1 MPDPTLSAEDLLALH
16 HTQQQLAAAG
26 DPRAEKLR
34 AFIVQQGHASL
45 DAQPKP
51 VAAAG
56 FTPGNIVSNVGRGLK
71 ELGQG
76 AVQLASDVGG
86 VILPQK
92 FGGDPI
98 TDTQLMHHVVDPMQ
112 AEAAKARQGGPGSA
126 GHAIASGIPVIGP
139 YAANLGEQAASGD
152 VGGALTRGITQYAAP
167 KAIAPAIAATG
178 RVAGRAALLG
188 KTPEAA
194 YESALKPSTTLG
206 EAERAAI
213 VKTGLENEIPVSKTG
228 LEKIGAA
235 IDELNN
241 QITDEI
247 KPGVKINPNRAAL
260 TADQAKAKFAN
271 QVNANGDLA
280 AIEASKQQFLREQ
293 GAKPGSPSVPPQPTG
308 VLDAQGNP
316 VMSAGTPAK
325 PATPAPPM
333 EAAKAQAMKVG
344 TYRVLKGK
352 YGEQGS
358 ASVEAQKALARGL
371 KDEIANA
378 FPEISKLNAAESK
391 LLDLQPVLERAVNR
405 NANHQLVG
413 IGTPVAAGAA
423 KAVTGSSG
431 IGAVVGT
438 LKAVLDNPVVK
449 SRLAIAISKGA
460 KIPIATAISRVQ
472 TYVAS
477 LGSYAEAQGSAANGD
492 NSANPPT
499 Q

>member
-86 VILPQK
+86 VILPQR

-112 AEAAKARQGGPGSA
+112 AEAAKARHGGPGST

-152 VGGALTRGITQYAAP
+152 VGGMVSRGATQVLAPKLIAKAAP
-167 KAIAPAIAATG
+167 LVTKA
-178 RVAGRAALLG
+178 AGKAALLG

-194 YESALKPSTTLG
+194 YESALKPSTTMSQ
-206 EAERAAI
+206 AERASV
-213 VKTGLENEIPVSKTG
+213 VKTGLENEIPVSKAG
-228 LEKIGAA
+228 VEKIGDL
-235 IDELNN
+235 IENLN
-241 QITDEI
+241 QR
-247 KPGVKINPNRAAL
+247 VKDTIAKDPQRPISPQTVANRA
-260 TADQAKAKFAN
+260 DVVKRKFAN
-271 QVNANGDLA
+271 QVNPTADLE
-280 AIEASKQQFLREQ
+280 AIDASKQEFLDRYRSAPGTQ
-293 GAKPGSPSVPPQPTG
+293 GPTSPIG
-308 VLDAQGNP
+308 
-316 VMSAGTPAK
+316 
-325 PATPAPPM
+325 
-333 EAAKAQAMKVG
+333 AADAQAMKQG
-344 TYRVLKGK
+344 TYRVLGGK
-352 YGEQGS
+352 AYGEMKS

-371 KDEIANA
+371 KEEIAA
-378 FPEISKLNAAESK
+378 QFPELNNLNAAESK
-391 LLDLQPVLERAVNR
+391 LFDLQPAIERAVNR
-405 NANHQLVG
+405 SGNHQVIG
-413 IGTPVAAGAA
+413 IGTPAAAGAGTIL
-423 KAVTGSSG
+423 TGSG
-431 IGAVVGT
+431 KIGAVVGT

-449 SRLAIAISKGA
+449 SKLAIAVSKAGKMSISA
-460 KIPIATAISRVQ
+460 ARARVQ
-472 TYVAS
+472 SYAAS
-477 LGSYAEAQGSAANGD
+477 LAQLSEAQGSVSSDD
-492 NSANPPT
+492 NSTNPSP
-499 Q
+499 QQSEQ